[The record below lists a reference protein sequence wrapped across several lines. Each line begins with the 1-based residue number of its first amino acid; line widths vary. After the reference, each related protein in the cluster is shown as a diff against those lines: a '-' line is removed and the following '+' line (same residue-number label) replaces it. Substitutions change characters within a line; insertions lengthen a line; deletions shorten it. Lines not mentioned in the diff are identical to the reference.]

1 MNWHLELEGSSDAGL
16 VFRYCC
22 LLSVSGLAGGGG
34 CLSGGTNVRLS
45 LSALLT

>member
-1 MNWHLELEGSSDAGL
+1 MNWHLELEARQIRAWL
-16 VFRYCC
+16 FRYCC

-34 CLSGGTNVRLS
+34 CLSGATNVRLS